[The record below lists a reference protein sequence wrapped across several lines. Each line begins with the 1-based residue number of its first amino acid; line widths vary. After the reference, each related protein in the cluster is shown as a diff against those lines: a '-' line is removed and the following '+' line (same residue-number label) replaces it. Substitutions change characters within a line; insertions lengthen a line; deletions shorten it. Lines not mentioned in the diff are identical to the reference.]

1 MRCMEVNRRREQC
14 GSSIG
19 TGPVGGGRPGYDIGP
34 DQLTDVKIAVIGAGS
49 WGTTVASML
58 AERFDTVLWARRS
71 EVAEAIS
78 DHHENPAYLA
88 GFTLAGSLEATTDH
102 RRAADGRQLLV
113 MAVPAQHMR
122 GVAEQ
127 FATLV
132 GPGVV
137 MLSLTKGVELG
148 TLCRPSEILAQVLG
162 PRGQYRIGVLAG
174 PNLALEVMAGQPAAT
189 VVAAP
194 DTPTARWLQAL
205 LNSKRFRV
213 YTSDD
218 VIGCEIGGAVKNVI
232 AIAAGVADGLG
243 YGWNSRAALITRGLA
258 ELARL
263 GVAMGGDPLTFLG
276 LAGNGDLIATCSSD
290 ESRNHRV
297 GVGLGQARALS
308 DILTE
313 SNMVAEGVD
322 STPAVLALARRVGV
336 EMPVA
341 EQVGAMLTGVRSPED
356 AVQSLMRRGLT
367 SELHD
372 LGGSRL
378 SRVADGRV

>member
-1 MRCMEVNRRREQC
+1 MTSMDPPSRPAQAGDRRGHRHGAE
-14 GSSIG
+14 
-19 TGPVGGGRPGYDIGP
+19 DGP
-34 DQLTDVKIAVIGAGS
+34 DRVSDVRIAVIGAGS

-78 DHHENPAYLA
+78 DRHENPTYLA
-88 GFTLAGSLEATTDH
+88 GFTLASSLEATTDH
-102 RRAADGRQLLV
+102 CRAVDDRVLLV

-122 GVAEQ
+122 GVAERIAP
-127 FATLV
+127 FVRPDAVT
-132 GPGVV
+132 
-137 MLSLTKGVELG
+137 LSLTKGVELG
-148 TLCRPSEILAQVLG
+148 TLRRPSEILSEVLG
-162 PRGQYRIGVLAG
+162 PGRRDRIGVLAG

-189 VVAAP
+189 VVAIP
-194 DTPTARWLQAL
+194 DTGTARWLQAL
-205 LNSKRFRV
+205 LNSNRFRV

-218 VIGCEIGGAVKNVI
+218 VLGCEIGGAVKNVI
-232 AIAAGVADGLG
+232 AIAAGVVDGLG

-297 GVGLGQARALS
+297 GVALGQSRALG
-308 DILTE
+308 DVLTE

-322 STPAVLALARRVGV
+322 STPAVLALARRAAV

-341 EQVGAMLTGVRSPED
+341 EQVGAMLTGARSPED
-356 AVQSLMRRGLT
+356 AVEALMGRGLT

-372 LGGSRL
+372 LRGRRL
-378 SRVADGRV
+378 RPPGDGPV